1 MYVSPLI
8 VTRKFLTSIS
18 GATLLERLLPEI
30 NEQILTMAMR
40 GSNYNWD
47 SHVLQAYNSL
57 RNVCWFWRIV
67 IDLESVRDI
76 PPRVYILYEEAL
88 SSNLKGSK
96 ITLNIQR
103 LIRKAGSS
111 FWFIIVI
118 KGDIEPQK

>member
-1 MYVSPLI
+1 M
-8 VTRKFLTSIS
+8 
-18 GATLLERLLPEI
+18 
-30 NEQILTMAMR
+30 
-40 GSNYNWD
+40 
-47 SHVLQAYNSL
+47 
-57 RNVCWFWRIV
+57 
-67 IDLESVRDI
+67 DLESVRDI

>member
-18 GATLLERLLPEI
+18 GATLLERLLPKI

-57 RNVCWFWRIV
+57 RNVC
-67 IDLESVRDI
+67 
-76 PPRVYILYEEAL
+76 
-88 SSNLKGSK
+88 
-96 ITLNIQR
+96 
-103 LIRKAGSS
+103 
-111 FWFIIVI
+111 
-118 KGDIEPQK
+118 